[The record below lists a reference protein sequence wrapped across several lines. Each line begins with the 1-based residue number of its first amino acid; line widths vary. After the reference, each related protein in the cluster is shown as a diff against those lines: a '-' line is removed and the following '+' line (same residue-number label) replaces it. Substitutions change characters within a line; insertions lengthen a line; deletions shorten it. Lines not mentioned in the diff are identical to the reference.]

1 MADELLG
8 MPGRNMQMIS
18 RHFRPK
24 MKYIFLDLMFS
35 RLKKFSLTNLV
46 ELRSWGFFGGS
57 LDFIKYSCNFQ

>member
-1 MADELLG
+1 
-8 MPGRNMQMIS
+8 
-18 RHFRPK
+18 

-57 LDFIKYSCNFQ
+57 LDFIKLFLQFSVGFCYFIDNEMLNELNIKFQ